1 MRQYGSTQSYSNE
14 VKIKILLDLEES
26 QAKSTL
32 FDQLPTVTAVT
43 ELQQQTLHMNTVFE
57 QIK

>member
-32 FDQLPTVTAVT
+32 FD
-43 ELQQQTLHMNTVFE
+43 
-57 QIK
+57 

>member
-43 ELQQQTLHMNTVFE
+43 ELQQQMLHMNTVFE

>member
-1 MRQYGSTQSYSNE
+1 MRQYGSRQSYSNE
-14 VKIKILLDLEES
+14 VKIKILLELQES

-43 ELQQQTLHMNTVFE
+43 ELQQQTLYTNALFE